1 MLITAVYRPTNGST
15 TMPALSGTALST
27 TVEVYNCT
35 AEQK

>member
-15 TMPALSGTALST
+15 TMPLSGTALST